1 MIDRRKALALLAS
14 VPTAAAFSITAREV
28 ESAHRALQ
36 KAAGGYAPTFF
47 DHHEYETVRLLVDL
61 LIPGDE
67 RSGSATDAGVP
78 EFIDFMMTD
87 EPERQIAMRGGLA
100 WLDNECLDRFGSSF
114 VEASAAERTSLLD
127 EIAWPER
134 ASPELSHGV
143 GFFNAFRD
151 LTATGFFTSRM
162 GMEDLDYR
170 GNVYVTEWTG
180 CPPEALRKLG
190 LEP

>member
-1 MIDRRKALALLAS
+1 MIDRREALALLAS

-28 ESAHRALQ
+28 ESAHRAVQ

-47 DHHEYETVRLLVDL
+47 DRHEYETVRLLVDL

-100 WLDNECLDRFGSSF
+100 WLDNECRDRFGTSF
-114 VEASAAERTSLLD
+114 VEASAVERTSLLD

-134 ASPELSHGV
+134 ASPGLSHGV

-151 LTATGFFTSRM
+151 LTATGFFTSKM

-190 LEP
+190 LDP